1 MSVIMYKDGEGN
13 VCVQAEITCN
23 HFRFL
28 NLNLITF
35 QLYNHILTFC
45 ENIS

>member
-28 NLNLITF
+28 NLITF
-35 QLYNHILTFC
+35 QLYSLFFNFC
-45 ENIS
+45 ENVS